1 MKRIFTIA
9 SVLFALSYSAEGQN
23 NIVYGAGV
31 SYTNGTPTYN
41 PGARGAQIAIDTV
54 TGYWYEYRTETSAW
68 VHAGYRIQT
77 IAGCAAPG
85 YVPGKKQSL
94 LVVNACDS
102 LYYYRSSAWRHLN
115 PTGGGDPSITNEG
128 ILGVGAGAS
137 NTSVIT
143 SNTSTAVGVTITA
156 AGINTISETTSS
168 NGGNITITGTEV
180 DGSTTNE
187 LQTIA
192 NTSDVTSHTVTLSN
206 SGGSVQII
214 EGTGIGLSTGGTGL
228 DGTTTI
234 TNTAPD
240 QTVSITGAGIS
251 VVTGTYP
258 NFTVTSTEVDG
269 SVTNEGSQTVGAG
282 GANTSTIVSNTSG
295 STPVTVSGSN
305 TILVTESGST
315 ITLQADT
322 SLLATVN
329 DLNTRL
335 IVDTVNDYTALRAY
349 SSTAPIVF
357 VRKNGIQGFFK
368 AVTGGWVDDG
378 GITIVGTKKFR
389 RITENLRIVNVR
401 WFGAVAD
408 SLTDDNTAIQAALDW
423 CLDSVS
429 GIGTTLYFP
438 AGKYR
443 YTSQIYAYKPKNIAI
458 AGDGMHNTYLFPV
471 NVNGIYFRADSTAIV
486 GSGVYGN
493 TEMRDF
499 GIRDLTMIRSGSNSF
514 ASKLIGIY
522 LLGGINMR
530 VERVRVE
537 EFFAT
542 SGGGIGSMGIKLD
555 VSTTLTN
562 DVTQHTTLSDVW
574 VSQCDTGIVTH
585 LNNTMLWHNV
595 QVDQCKD
602 FGVVLGNGVF
612 WNEGMIQGC
621 ENGGLWLQKNSSD
634 VISNVHVNHVYFEQN
649 SYVSP
654 KYGFV
659 YKADNTD
666 ATNVVFQNCG
676 FSSSANTRIFN
687 LKRITAGAFV
697 NNKYLISSTDTIWLQ
712 SMSNIQFGNDN
723 YESATLITSDCN
735 ITWLNGLSGSVNSVT
750 GLSLSTPEPGPNVL
764 NVNAGI
770 AVGPTY
776 YNITAPTSGAI
787 IEGDVGIKNSS
798 PTQALHVTGNARVT
812 GAIYD
817 SNNQAGTSGQVL
829 SSTVTGT
836 DWITNT
842 SGGGPDSTWAKSVG
856 GGYANKRIT
865 DPVYRS
871 SAARINM
878 AADSA
883 ALTLKYHS
891 AQTAPIFDIE
901 RSDGTTVAYAHVYNE
916 TGSNPTLVF
925 GKAGTVSASSSNN
938 TVFGLTS
945 GLFSAGAGDNTLIGA
960 RAGNSLN
967 GGYENTFVGS
977 RAGQSITSGGQNAG
991 FGYSALQNI
1000 QNGGQNMA
1008 IGRRALNS
1016 LTSASRNTAVGS
1028 DALRLITTTAD
1039 NVAIGTQAGDS
1050 CVGSNNVYIGS
1061 AAGRRSKGSGN
1072 ILIGYSAGE
1081 NQGNVSNQLY
1091 IENTNSTTPLIA
1103 GDFSA
1108 NRAGINTAPGSLVRD
1123 FHVTGEVRITDLA
1136 TDTPTRLVGADA
1148 DGDLDTIGIGAEG
1161 ELHITSGALGT
1172 NFHTTISPAQLT
1184 AGMTNNWNP
1193 TGLSTAWI
1201 IRIDADGKFEM
1212 ITGIVAPTFNKPLR
1226 LWNVSA
1232 NAILFPAENQS
1243 STAANRFSFGRDVV
1257 LFPGKCIE
1265 IQYDLTSTRW
1275 RLISVAGI
1283 YDDVQHLYFNE
1294 AFNAPV
1300 SGTSGEWSFWDI
1312 VSAGSVSATAPVAG
1326 RWSGISVST
1335 GSSATGSG
1343 YVASKDVFFENDN
1356 TSGTANWAYCK
1367 AVIKTPASLSDAS
1380 NDYTVRIGFNAQ
1392 VAGGGAT
1399 DGIYIDY
1406 NHATHSGNWSCATT
1420 NAGNTQRNNSGVAVA
1435 ASTNYVLEVVFRPNL
1450 SAEFFINGTR
1460 VATNDTFV
1468 PASTGDDFVVMS
1480 EIEKSVGTTSRDI
1493 TVYTLQTSI
1502 ALVK

>member
-1 MKRIFTIA
+1 MKRIIKRAIF
-9 SVLFALSYSAEGQN
+9 SLVLLFCLAGSSYGQAFSFSCHGGYLTGADCQICTGTTTARLFNGLIIRRGVDVFRLIDCPYTVRVQGN
-23 NIVYGAGV
+23 NLIFQELIF
-31 SYTNGTPTYN
+31 PN
-41 PGARGAQIAIDTV
+41 PETV
-54 TGYWYEYRTETSAW
+54 TISLLSSGYSTLSGFKDSTACMCAQQDSAW
-68 VHAGYRIQT
+68 IG
-77 IAGCAAPG
+77 
-85 YVPGKKQSL
+85 
-94 LVVNACDS
+94 
-102 LYYYRSSAWRHLN
+102 
-115 PTGGGDPSITNEG
+115 GGGDPSITNEG

-206 SGGSVQII
+206 SGGSVKII

-329 DLNTRL
+329 DLTREPAYQVVYGTGSG
-335 IVDTVNDYTALRAY
+335 VD
-349 SSTAPIVF
+349 S
-357 VRKNGIQGFFK
+357 
-368 AVTGGWVDDG
+368 
-378 GITIVGTKKFR
+378 
-389 RITENLRIVNVR
+389 EN
-401 WFGAVAD
+401 WFQTD
-408 SLTDDNTAIQAALDW
+408 PTDDNIKIGWAANTA
-423 CLDSVS
+423 
-429 GIGTTLYFP
+429 
-438 AGKYR
+438 
-443 YTSQIYAYKPKNIAI
+443 
-458 AGDGMHNTYLFPV
+458 
-471 NVNGIYFRADSTAIV
+471 
-486 GSGVYGN
+486 
-493 TEMRDF
+493 
-499 GIRDLTMIRSGSNSF
+499 
-514 ASKLIGIY
+514 
-522 LLGGINMR
+522 
-530 VERVRVE
+530 
-537 EFFAT
+537 
-542 SGGGIGSMGIKLD
+542 
-555 VSTTLTN
+555 
-562 DVTQHTTLSDVW
+562 
-574 VSQCDTGIVTH
+574 DTGIVNIAPPSGYSNSKAMFYARDAVNLLKYKRGIMPAWWIQQKAGSNGDGTTNNVLSIDYNQYGGVSQENANDVQFGISMEPH
-585 LNNTMLWHNV
+585 WVTGEGDTVSEFHIYFNDRNGVNHRPFTGFFDYYNYLESYWSFQIENANFPGSKGNQHGKLNINRTNGSTALYPLEVYKHKKTLTTTNTSFTRAELDSATV
-595 QVDQCKD
+595 
-602 FGVVLGNGVF
+602 FVLGNYNTGGEVPQLGLSTLMRWTNTQDRRATFYMGLLDIEGSFDGGTDFIGFHQNSGVF
-612 WNEGMIQGC
+612 RESFRIADNTGYFGIGLRGGNRPLQLFDVNGTSLHRGSGRFNAPADSSVLFLKSAGAATAALLNWANTTGNNTLFRSTATPESAITANPGDLATTSISSV
-621 ENGGLWLQKNSSD
+621 GGLWIKQSGTGNTGWEPVATGVAANTLKTYYLTRTLQAANNTIELGVFNHTGGGAGYAEVFTVVNNGAGNS
-634 VISNVHVNHVYFEQN
+634 IAKKYRIPFFFSNTGGVWQN
-649 SYVSP
+649 LLPV
-654 KYGFV
+654 
-659 YKADNTD
+659 ANTGAYSGND
-666 ATNVVFQNCG
+666 FKLEIR
-676 FSSSANTRIFN
+676 SSSTRDTLRVRTVSGSTGGTLLVSIVV
-687 LKRITAGAFV
+687 TPYQGS
-697 NNKYLISSTDTIWLQ
+697 SSTFT
-712 SMSNIQFGNDN
+712 
-723 YESATLITSDCN
+723 ETTT
-735 ITWLNGLSGSVNSVT
+735 TW
-750 GLSLSTPEPGPNVL
+750 
-764 NVNAGI
+764 
-770 AVGPTY
+770 
-776 YNITAPTSGAI
+776 TAPTAVTATYLGNTLSEERQKAGVNTLNPTATFQITGLGAMSST
-787 IEGDVGIKNSS
+787 ESFRAQNSS
-798 PTQALHVTGNARVT
+798 GTRMFTIRDDNRTSIGNNGSPAR
-812 GAIYD
+812 
-817 SNNQAGTSGQVL
+817 
-829 SSTVTGT
+829 
-836 DWITNT
+836 
-842 SGGGPDSTWAKSVG
+842 
-856 GGYANKRIT
+856 
-865 DPVYRS
+865 
-871 SAARINM
+871 
-878 AADSA
+878 
-883 ALTLKYHS
+883 TL
-891 AQTAPIFDIE
+891 D
-901 RSDGTTVAYAHVYNE
+901 
-916 TGSNPTLVF
+916 
-925 GKAGTVSASSSNN
+925 
-938 TVFGLTS
+938 
-945 GLFSAGAGDNTLIGA
+945 
-960 RAGNSLN
+960 
-967 GGYENTFVGS
+967 
-977 RAGQSITSGGQNAG
+977 
-991 FGYSALQNI
+991 
-1000 QNGGQNMA
+1000 
-1008 IGRRALNS
+1008 
-1016 LTSASRNTAVGS
+1016 
-1028 DALRLITTTAD
+1028 
-1039 NVAIGTQAGDS
+1039 
-1050 CVGSNNVYIGS
+1050 
-1061 AAGRRSKGSGN
+1061 
-1072 ILIGYSAGE
+1072 
-1081 NQGNVSNQLY
+1081 
-1091 IENTNSTTPLIA
+1091 
-1103 GDFSA
+1103 
-1108 NRAGINTAPGSLVRD
+1108 
-1123 FHVTGEVRITDLA
+1123 VTGEVRISDLT

-1161 ELHITSGALGT
+1161 ELHITSGTLGT

-1201 IRIDADGKFEM
+1201 IRIDADAKFEM